1 MELFVTDLDGTLLNS
16 HKEVS
21 IKSIEILNKLIDD
34 GVNFTVATA
43 RTPATVVDLL
53 QDVNLKLPAVL
64 MNGVLL
70 YDIKEEKY
78 INIKEIEK
86 DTVDKVF
93 DILNKFDKNAM
104 VYGIRNNHLWVYHKE
119 FEYSWEYNFYKERA
133 MSFNECLEAIFT
145 GIDLINEKSKD
156 YDVFSNGE
164 MGIANTTTS
173 SALLYSVTRKNID
186 EVVGRG
192 GGLSDEGLNKK
203 KRIIVEACERY
214 NTFEMDAIEMLAA
227 VGGFDLACMLGM
239 YIGAAL
245 NKKLMLV
252 DGFISSVAAL
262 LACSLNK
269 NVQDYL
275 LFTHKSE
282 EPGVNIILDYLKEK
296 TFLNMN
302 MRLGE
307 GTGAVLA
314 YPIIDCAIEMI
325 NTMKSPEEV
334 YNLFYK

>member
-16 HKEVS
+16 NKEVS
-21 IKSIEILNKLIDD
+21 IKSTEILNKLIDN

-133 MSFNECLEAIFT
+133 
-145 GIDLINEKSKD
+145 D
-156 YDVFSNGE
+156 
-164 MGIANTTTS
+164 
-173 SALLYSVTRKNID
+173 RK
-186 EVVGRG
+186 
-192 GGLSDEGLNKK
+192 
-203 KRIIVEACERY
+203 
-214 NTFEMDAIEMLAA
+214 
-227 VGGFDLACMLGM
+227 
-239 YIGAAL
+239 
-245 NKKLMLV
+245 
-252 DGFISSVAAL
+252 
-262 LACSLNK
+262 
-269 NVQDYL
+269 Q
-275 LFTHKSE
+275 
-282 EPGVNIILDYLKEK
+282 K
-296 TFLNMN
+296 TFLKVENYQESIKESKIINFIVFDKYEKIKGIYEELKKIDEISVEYYEDIYEKGCYFLEAYSAEASKANGIKLLSDYIEHDKLICFGDNLNDIPMFELADEAYATAN
-302 MRLGE
+302 
-307 GTGAVLA
+307 AVDELK
-314 YPIIDCAIEMI
+314 EMATAVI
-325 NTMKSPEEV
+325 GSCDEDGVARFLEERF
-334 YNLFYK
+334 NK